1 MKKLFLITIT
11 LIMSTKMMAQ
21 TVTLNEA
28 KPFLEV
34 FLSKVEIPNMY
45 DFHSVRKV
53 KVDNVSAY
61 LFRYQ
66 KNTKEALNGEHFS
79 FVVSEKDKQILGFTN
94 MNKKYSNPSMLS
106 KEKTKEI
113 ATDFLKKLSGEL
125 AKSLENMWIEQHD
138 EEITVNGKK
147 TIISGMKYK
156 CYRPSNADYAWVI
169 VGFDGSVIT
178 FERNIIWDNNARQ
191 RISEKWLHDSWLKI
205 Q

>member
-1 MKKLFLITIT
+1 MKNLFLITIILT
-11 LIMSTKMMAQ
+11 MSTKMIAQ
-21 TVTLNEA
+21 SVTLNEV

-34 FLSKVEIPNMY
+34 FLNKVEIPNLY
-45 DFHSVRKV
+45 DFHSVKKV

-66 KNTKEALNGEHFS
+66 KNKKDKLNGEHFS

-94 MNKKYSNPSMLS
+94 MDKKYSNQSMIS

-113 ATDFLKKLSGEL
+113 ATDFFEKLSSEL
-125 AKSLENMWIEQHD
+125 AESLENMWIEQHD
-138 EEITVNGKK
+138 EEIIVNGKK

-156 CYRPSNADYAWVI
+156 CYRSSDADYAWVI
-169 VGFDGSVIT
+169 VGFDGSIIT
-178 FERNIIWDNNARQ
+178 FERNIFWDNKAHK
-191 RISEKWLHDSWLKI
+191 RISEKWLHDSWLKT